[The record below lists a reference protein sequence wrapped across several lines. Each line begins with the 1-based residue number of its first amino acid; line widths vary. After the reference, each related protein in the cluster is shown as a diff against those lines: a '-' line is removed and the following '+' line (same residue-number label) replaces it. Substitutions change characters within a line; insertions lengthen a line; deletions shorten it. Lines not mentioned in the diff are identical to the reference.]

1 MNLKITRIIIAIA
14 LLLLSK
20 ASFTQDFIDKATIS
34 GNIYSEASY
43 YLEDTLIGAY
53 KTKENI
59 GANIY
64 GNILYRYKGLSA
76 GARYEAY
83 LPQLV
88 GFDDKYEGMG
98 IAHRFVTYSD
108 SLFDVSLGNYYEQFG
123 SGLVLRSYED
133 KNLGI
138 DNALDGFRAIVRP
151 LRGVTLKG
159 VIGKQRYYWES
170 GQGTVRGL
178 DAEWN
183 ILQFL
188 KPESATNL
196 IIGGSAVSRYQ
207 ADSDPI
213 YILPENVASFAG
225 RMSLTSGGF
234 FMSGEYAQK
243 INDPSATNSIIYKSG
258 QALVATTSYSQKGF
272 GILFTGKWVDNMD
285 FRSSRNAT
293 GNDLTLSYIPST
305 SLQHTYS
312 LPGMYPYATQ
322 PTGEASLMGQVN
334 YQIRKNSKLGGK
346 YGTNIQLTAS
356 VANSIDKQ
364 KLNDTTEI
372 ETPGTL
378 GYKTSF
384 LSIGNEKYFHEVALE
399 VSRKINKNLKTVAG
413 VTSQFYN
420 LAKIQGHP
428 GEESV
433 RALVVYADAS
443 YRFLE
448 SQNIRVETQHLSTK
462 QDKGSWAMLLAEYT
476 VAPHWSFAISDQY
489 NYGNEDKKLRK
500 HYFLGNVSYSHASHR
515 ISVRFGK
522 QSEGVVCIGGV
533 CRLVPASYAAGVV
546 LSTSF

>member
-1 MNLKITRIIIAIA
+1 MNLHITKRIATVA

-20 ASFTQDFIDKATIS
+20 ASFSQDFIDKANIS

-43 YLEDTLIGAY
+43 YFEDTLIGAY
-53 KTKENI
+53 KTKENL
-59 GANIY
+59 GANIF
-64 GNILYRYKGLSA
+64 GNVLYRYKGLSA
-76 GARYEAY
+76 GVRYEAY

-88 GFDDKYEGMG
+88 GFDNKFEGMG
-98 IAHRFVTYSD
+98 IAHRFVSYSD
-108 SLFDVSLGNYYEQFG
+108 SLFDVTIGNYYEQFG
-123 SGLVLRSYED
+123 SGLVLRAYED

-138 DNALDGFRAIVRP
+138 DNALDGFRAVIRP
-151 LRGVTLKG
+151 LKGVTLKA
-159 VIGKQRYYWES
+159 VIGKQRYYWDR

-183 ILQFL
+183 VLQLF
-188 KPESATNL
+188 KPESTTNIL
-196 IIGGSAVSRYQ
+196 VGGNAVSRYQ
-207 ADSDPI
+207 ADNDPI
-213 YILPENVASFAG
+213 YILPENVAAFAG
-225 RMSLTSGGF
+225 RMSLTSRGF
-234 FMSGEYAQK
+234 FISGEYSQK
-243 INDPSATNSIIYKSG
+243 INDPSATNNTIYKIG

-346 YGTNIQLTAS
+346 YGTNIQLSAS
-356 VANSIDKQ
+356 VANSINKQ
-364 KLNDTTEI
+364 KLHDTIEI
-372 ETPGTL
+372 GESGTL
-378 GYKTSF
+378 GYKTKF
-384 LSIGNEKYFHEVALE
+384 LSIGNEKYFHEVSLE
-399 VSRKINKNLKTVAG
+399 VNRKISKNLKTVAG
-413 VTSQFYN
+413 ATSQFYN
-420 LAKIQGHP
+420 LAVIQGHP

-433 RALVVYADAS
+433 KALVVYADIS
-443 YRFLE
+443 YKFLE
-448 SQNIRVETQHLSTK
+448 SQNIRVEAQHLSTK

-476 VAPHWSFAISDQY
+476 VAPHWSFALSNQY
-489 NYGNEDKKLRK
+489 NYGNPEKERRK

-515 ISVRFGK
+515 VSVRFGK

-533 CRLVPASYAAGVV
+533 CRLVPASYAAGIV

>member
-1 MNLKITRIIIAIA
+1 MNLKIIRIISALS
-14 LLLLSK
+14 LLLFSK
-20 ASFTQDFIDKATIS
+20 ASFSQDFVDKATVQ
-34 GNIYSEASY
+34 GNIYSESSY

-53 KTKENI
+53 KTRENI

-76 GARYEAY
+76 GVRYEAY

-88 GFDDKYEGMG
+88 GFDNKFEGMG
-98 IAHRFVTYSD
+98 IAHRYVSYSD
-108 SLFDVSLGNYYEQFG
+108 SLFDVTIGNYYEQFG
-123 SGLVLRSYED
+123 SGLVLRTYED

-138 DNALDGFRAIVRP
+138 DNALDGFRTVIRP
-151 LRGVTLKG
+151 IKGVTLKG

-183 ILQFL
+183 ILQLL

-207 ADSDPI
+207 ADNDPI
-213 YILPENVASFAG
+213 YILPENVAAFAG

-234 FMSGEYAQK
+234 FVSSEYAQK

-356 VANSIDKQ
+356 VANSINKQ
-364 KLNDTTEI
+364 KLHDTI
-372 ETPGTL
+372 AIGQSGTL
-378 GYKTSF
+378 GYNTKF

-413 VTSQFYN
+413 ATSQFYN
-420 LAKIQGHP
+420 IAILQGHP

-433 RALVVYADAS
+433 RALVVYADVS

-448 SQNIRVETQHLSTK
+448 SQNIRVEAQHLNTK
-462 QDKGSWAMLLAEYT
+462 QHNGGLAMLLAEYT
-476 VAPHWSFAISDQY
+476 IAPKWSFTISDQF
-489 NYGNEDKKLRK
+489 NYGNEDEDRRS
-500 HYFLGNVSYSHASHR
+500 HYYTGNVSYNQNATR

-522 QSEGVVCIGGV
+522 QNEGVVCVGGV
-533 CRLVPASYAAGVV
+533 CRRVPASYGLNIV
-546 LSTSF
+546 LSTTF

>member
-1 MNLKITRIIIAIA
+1 MNLKITRIIAAIA

-20 ASFTQDFIDKATIS
+20 ASFSQDFIDKANIS

-53 KTKENI
+53 KTRENI

-76 GARYEAY
+76 GVRYEAY

-88 GFDDKYEGMG
+88 GFDSKFEGMG
-98 IAHRFVTYSD
+98 IAHRYVSYSD
-108 SLFDVSLGNYYEQFG
+108 SLFDVSIGNYYEQFG
-123 SGLVLRSYED
+123 SGLVLRTYED

-138 DNALDGFRAIVRP
+138 DNALDGFRAVIRP
-151 LRGVTLKG
+151 LKGVTLKA

-170 GQGTVRGL
+170 GPGTVRGL

-183 ILQFL
+183 VLQLL
-188 KPESATNL
+188 KPESATNIL
-196 IIGGSAVSRYQ
+196 VGGSAVSRYQ
-207 ADSDPI
+207 PDDDPL
-213 YILPENVASFAG
+213 YILPENVAAYAG

-234 FMSGEYAQK
+234 FVSGEYAQK
-243 INDPSATNSIIYKSG
+243 INDPSATNSTIYKSG
-258 QALVATTSYSQKGF
+258 QALVATTSYSQKGI

-293 GNDLTLSYIPST
+293 SNDLTLSYIPST

-346 YGTNIQLTAS
+346 YGTNIQLSAS
-356 VANSIDKQ
+356 VANSINKQ

-399 VSRKINKNLKTVAG
+399 ISRKINKNLKTVAG
-413 VTSQFYN
+413 ATTQFYN

-433 RALVVYADAS
+433 RALVVYADVS
-443 YRFLE
+443 YKFLE
-448 SQNIRVETQHLSTK
+448 SQNIRIEAQHLSTK
-462 QDKGSWAMLLAEYT
+462 QDNGNWAMLLAEYSI
-476 VAPHWSFAISDQY
+476 APRWSFAISDQF
-489 NYGNEDKKLRK
+489 NYGNPENERRK
-500 HYFLGNVSYSHASHR
+500 HYYLGSVSYSHASHR
-515 ISVRFGK
+515 VSVRFGK

-533 CRLVPASYAAGVV
+533 CRLVPASYAASVV